1 MLAPVFAGFLIAA
14 LVIGLGWRPWSG
26 RGAAGSSEQNGP
38 ASGPWAV
45 AFGAALLTLS
55 AYTIN
60 QQGKLPPWPP
70 ERWPALLW
78 TGVPL
83 LPLAVLG
90 RRRWMLGAW
99 AFLGLAAVS
108 FWIAL
113 GPYRANQWAE
123 DSPLWIW
130 LPGLSLGAT
139 LVYLALE
146 NRARCNGR
154 GPEAPAQILFVLA
167 AGAKLLLGAGSSGA
181 SLTLAGF
188 CCLAGGLMLL
198 GFWRRDLPVLR
209 GATAHLAW
217 VPFALVFQA
226 HFYAS
231 LERLPALLM
240 LLALGAVGVPGRG
253 WRAAGLR
260 SVLIVGLM
268 GSALYMGWPE
278 PNPYG

>member
-1 MLAPVFAGFLIAA
+1 M
-14 LVIGLGWRPWSG
+14 
-26 RGAAGSSEQNGP
+26 
-38 ASGPWAV
+38 
-45 AFGAALLTLS
+45 LTLS

-60 QQGKLPPWPP
+60 HQGKLPPWPP

-90 RRRWMLGAW
+90 GRRLALGALG
-99 AFLGLAAVS
+99 FLALAAVS

-113 GPYRANQWAE
+113 GPYRANQWAD

-130 LPGLSLGAT
+130 LPGLSVGAT

-146 NRARCNGR
+146 KRARSNGR
-154 GPEAPAQILFVLA
+154 GPEAPAQLLFVLA
-167 AGAKLLLGAGSSGA
+167 TGAKLLLDAGSSGA

-198 GFWRRDLPVLR
+198 GIWRKDLPVLR
-209 GATAHLAW
+209 GAAAHLAW

-253 WRAAGLR
+253 WLAAGLR
-260 SVLIVGLM
+260 SVLIAVFM
-268 GSALYMGWPE
+268 GIALYLGWPE